1 MNQFLSNLN
10 YFWQAV
16 DSLDLYVF
24 SSEPHR
30 VYADEIDNIVS
41 KFKTHPCIVKIKKH
55 FKIKTTF
62 SFSSTSKD
70 AIVAIIKSLQNN
82 KATSAEI
89 PWNI

>member
-1 MNQFLSNLN
+1 MNQSLRNLN
-10 YFWQAV
+10 YFSQV
-16 DSLDLYVF
+16 IDSLNLYEF

-41 KFKTHPCIVKIKKH
+41 KFKTHPCIVKTKKH

-70 AIVAIIKSLQNN
+70 AMVAIIKSLRNN
-82 KATSAEI
+82 KAACAEN
-89 PWNI
+89 PLNI

>member
-1 MNQFLSNLN
+1 MNQSLRNLN
-10 YFWQAV
+10 YFSQV
-16 DSLDLYVF
+16 IDSLDLYEF

-41 KFKTHPCIVKIKKH
+41 KFKIHPCIVKTKKH

-70 AIVAIIKSLQNN
+70 AMVAIIKSLQNN
-82 KATSAEI
+82 KAASAKN
-89 PWNI
+89 PLNI